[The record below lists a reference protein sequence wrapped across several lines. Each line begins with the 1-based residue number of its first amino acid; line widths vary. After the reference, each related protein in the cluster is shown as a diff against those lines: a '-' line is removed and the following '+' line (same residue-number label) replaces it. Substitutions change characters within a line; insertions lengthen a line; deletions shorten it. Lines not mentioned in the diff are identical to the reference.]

1 MVKVI
6 LAQCKLMSRT
16 VLITIDSYI
25 YHRIRFA
32 VINFKESTLAYLF
45 NALRNSD
52 FFKFMQPENA
62 NSPISVTPSSM
73 YTSSSAVAQAKA
85 SSPIVFTLAGTV
97 IFLTVL
103 FPPFSGLK
111 IPEPI
116 AETVLPSISLGITS
130 SSASPV

>member
-1 MVKVI
+1 MVQRIFTQCI
-6 LAQCKLMSRT
+6 LVSGA
-16 VLITIDSYI
+16 VLIAVDGNVNERT
-25 YHRIRFA
+25 RITA
-32 VINFKESTLAYLF
+32 ISVTESVIAYLS
-45 NALRNSD
+45 NALRDSD
-52 FFKFMQPENA
+52 FFKFMQPEND

-73 YTSSSAVAQAKA
+73 YTSSSASAQAKA
-85 SSPIVFTLAGTV
+85 SSPIVFTLPGTV
-97 IFLTVL
+97 IFLIVL